1 MEVQAQSFYIVILDP
16 TSSGGLFP
24 FNHAEV
30 NISLL
35 YIDNGDEKD
44 SVIRQLCSPA
54 EVVASLRVKSRMTR
68 TWIGL
73 GRTLSKISVYRK
85 RADESVS
92 SFSYFAF
99 TVSCRQLMSLQDNLK
114 KKNLSTIT

>member
-16 TSSGGLFP
+16 IRSGELFP

-35 YIDNGDEKD
+35 YIDDGDEKD
-44 SVIRQLCSPA
+44 SVIRQLCSLA

-68 TWIGL
+68 TWIGF
-73 GRTLSKISVYRK
+73 GRTLSKISV
-85 RADESVS
+85 
-92 SFSYFAF
+92 
-99 TVSCRQLMSLQDNLK
+99 L
-114 KKNLSTIT
+114 